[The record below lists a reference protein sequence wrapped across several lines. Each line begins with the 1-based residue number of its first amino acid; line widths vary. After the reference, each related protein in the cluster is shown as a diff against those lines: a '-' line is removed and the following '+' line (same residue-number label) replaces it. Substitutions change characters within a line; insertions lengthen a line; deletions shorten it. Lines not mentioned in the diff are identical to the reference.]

1 MASSYETYKVQDL
14 INQYRA
20 NPDMFNDDQLDEL
33 ERLAS
38 DNQIKFKR
46 MQSPF
51 SMRRAMQ
58 QASAGFIEGF
68 TTLDLIPKEPRNTG
82 EAIFRQLGHLAG
94 FAPSIMKAP
103 IIGVGKAIAKLTGR
117 ESKDVLSGTI
127 TRSVLNG
134 IDFIG
139 DKSIP
144 MIAQRKSIGL
154 FNKGIKKAGMDSLEY
169 MKRGAS
175 GRAIAEEAVGL
186 AGASAIS
193 SVWKGPDA
201 IIDSFLGG
209 AILGGAFGGIGQFGN
224 VARFYKGTPEQIERA
239 NAYLRT
245 GLGSLTAGLPST
257 LRNDP
262 TEMQIYEYLLGGY
275 FGYQTRPAREREA
288 GRFLTSEQRYNNRDG
303 GAEILDPRRS
313 GEFKSMSKEAQD
325 YLLYDHPM
333 PKSSSIFPNSQQ
345 LGGTTGQALG
355 FLESK
360 FPNRNFYK
368 EAVDALGSKATER
381 TVRDW
386 YASKAGSLYSN
397 LKFREFA
404 VKPTANAYKIDDQL
418 DFNDPNEIVESYVT
432 KISDALYPSVKDKFK
447 TQDAFTDKIVKL
459 KQNAFMQ
466 DAPLT
471 EKFMSDMRTTLG
483 RDLNK
488 QENAELRKWFLQ
500 NSMPVRDVLYADI
513 QKQGMY
519 DVATVHSGSKM
530 ELADGTSIG
539 EKYYELPINKF
550 TGGGFQLL
558 THVTRNNGKRVDKI
572 LDSFP
577 NYKNKSVISAI
588 DSYKMDAIHDELYN
602 QGKYV
607 FSGIK
612 DKNFLMVAP
621 IKTNINGI
629 EITKDMIWDAMSGG
643 VRGVNPEQVK
653 AKLREAYEQSSRLS
667 RLPESIHSDVYISNI
682 LHHGTMHNLI
692 GNTGNIGGLVKMLQG
707 KYVTNAS
714 DFNKRM
720 QLLGNKMASLDPAS
734 FADLRPDGQMNV
746 MFVADADMLRHMGG
760 KEINGKW
767 DNESMSDGGIISRQA
782 FHDRTLS
789 SVGLPEAGM
798 LKPVIASKGLGGVI
812 ATKSS
817 GQRATEP
824 WERFM
829 AQHDV
834 DHVVFD
840 TSFKIG
846 PDYARTPIKYE
857 QGQYSTDAPSVYK
870 VPIKD
875 MQISLGTYEN
885 IAKATKNQEIAMQVW
900 NQQGYEQAGFVDEFY
915 KMVTD
920 PETGIQAGSPD
931 AISMLKAYTKTKDI
945 KDSAITAEQLSQ
957 QMALTDMSVKELPL
971 DFVIKHMLDATG
983 DKKIGAL
990 LFDKIHKLDKNK
1002 ELDIDTFEYD
1012 SDSDFQAYHERA
1024 QRIAEANIGNYDSR
1038 ISIFKDNHMSIL
1050 KKFIIGKYS
1059 NPMMHESG
1067 KAWLKPVT
1075 PDMISTID
1083 GNVKSIKEG
1092 HIYLDNA
1099 HKQMPVVLGNKRYT
1113 LGEIW
1118 DFHTRAKP
1126 KPKGTTFKAI
1136 NDALEL
1142 VVIRTPS
1149 DSPSGTRVL
1158 RFGGFTNQRGAGAIT
1173 HHKDDYYLGGADKD
1187 SDSIKIFQGFT
1198 PKLKSII
1205 KKNANEKEHYR
1216 PNSKKYNKDYAERL
1230 DNDFK
1235 GIKDKETL
1243 FYMSGRVPS
1252 GYKTDALDFILPKMH
1267 AFSPY
1272 YRELVARNSKNGKDG
1287 LGNGLTAK
1295 VYLQNIIDYVAQKNM
1310 KTGGVEYGMEP
1321 IYINTPYGKLEIRV
1335 KEGKVNGV
1343 DRMQYFRDLGA
1354 MIVNKSADAS
1364 NDPTI
1369 LNYSN
1374 FRNLL
1379 YRNILDVK
1387 MKFKGFEKKGW
1398 QTVDKYRN
1406 FTKYIE
1412 SSPEMKP
1419 VVRSIHVAKTNNNF
1433 RVYDKKELEKFIE
1446 QGSVIIPK
1454 KENKTIDESKLLVEY
1469 PSHAYDKMNLHTGER
1484 VVMFEDKPNV
1494 RSLVRMPNVKKITTI
1509 DGKKYITLTREFKP
1523 NKPEF
1528 VDLEADLE
1536 YIASSASGRDYESY
1550 PLLVA
1555 KNMANKMEMQKRD
1568 TYADR
1573 LQNIYNVFLRNYLN
1587 DNLGLDL
1594 KNVNKELKKVILDNT
1609 SILLDDVPLVTAGT
1623 LKGNMFG
1630 NRNLGLDNF
1639 GKALGSLSSIESL
1652 NTQFLQLEKYLKKK
1666 NSDVSLKKMTEWMY
1680 AKNKELKSLQND
1692 DAINGT
1698 LETHMSQITERALE
1712 KNLNPDPF
1720 IKYYHTLVMSPLVGT
1735 SKMKFDSEGK
1745 AIEFASGNYS
1755 PYIHGSRLIPYS
1767 TRRAW
1772 YKKYDGFVNKIE
1784 KLLKIDKEER
1794 YIDTVGGLKGLNEL
1808 PTAKTDKIV
1817 EQLSLNLKDVKKPKT
1832 EKSDLDYLALNQRDA
1847 KAVDIFKKHINEHPI
1862 ARENFQDFFSDFTSN
1877 YGDMIPRNAQDITM
1891 KDVYALNE
1899 YFKRAND
1906 PTDFKFHLK
1915 YFLMDPKYVD
1925 EFFKA
1930 KGIAKKVHEY
1940 TIKNPDTKKNVAV
1953 AKIMGPY
1960 GEISQYN
1967 KNVKDRGFD
1976 IDTTKLK
1983 RKHAEFFKDIE
1994 KLDDKDASI
2003 EQIID
2008 FREGASKGPLT
2019 PELARLNDKIT
2030 NFFKDLGDNYIYTKN
2045 LNGERANW
2053 SEIDTN
2059 FGEWH
2064 KSNKGKLNKYMRWN
2078 KDGTFDF
2085 DHFYN
2090 NVVAYRVASGN
2101 VDDIQK
2107 IVGIDGEKR
2116 YIYERRLQDRLG
2128 VDYSKKVLAER
2139 KKVGYEGIGFI
2150 DPNTYVPHID
2160 FNLTEGAREAFKESV
2175 YMEAQRTYD
2184 KVYDLAIKDPE
2195 LKNQAE
2201 EIAERAMIN
2210 YYKKMEGIGNMQ
2222 SEFVTIQ
2229 DIADLGEIDSSVLNK
2244 KLRQLGFSTRI
2255 GPLEARTS
2263 NLKGYDKSSKIFNN
2277 YIDKVVNGYYTSL
2290 SVIHGDKKINELKE
2304 WGLTRKVP
2312 KKESDYFDN
2321 LYKTADRRKTRRSTD
2336 PEKVQLV
2343 KNPRYRNYTDVWAD
2357 YLKLHLQTVLGHQ
2370 TYFPEQIIREVER
2383 GIDPLYLKDKRNL
2396 FYLTSDQNMIDMY
2409 EKLWQK
2415 KKFTSAPFIKH
2426 MFKNAPLNPK
2436 DRKEY
2441 FSRKLHEFGRMEAQY
2456 ELMTLLANTGTYAT
2470 NIVGGS
2476 QMIIGSAG
2484 LRNFANVFSK
2494 KKVYDMLLTSNGKP
2508 VIKLLDGTFVKDR
2521 AGITQYLKEQG
2532 IIDNFIQHEFE
2543 YNEGLKLNLK
2553 KAGVSLKNFQRDLTV
2568 AMKGKRPNRK
2578 ESIMEVV
2585 NRYGVKD
2592 IMLKYGSFFMRH
2604 SEQVNRTNA
2613 YMAHAMQVMNRFGRQ
2628 AKELSLADPFVHEM
2642 AMKGI
2647 ENTQFLYQNSF
2658 RPMFMRTA
2666 TGKVLTRFKLFAWNS
2681 IRVRRD
2687 FYKQAKMY
2695 GFRKGSLEFER
2706 AKDLFLTDM
2715 FMMALGGAFMF
2726 SIFDTA
2732 LAPPYD
2738 WIQSLA
2744 DWMYGDKKER
2754 DMAFFGSKL
2763 GPANL
2768 LKPPIARIPEAM
2780 GQILSGD
2787 WETFSDYTAYT
2798 LFPFGRMARQ
2808 VNQLTDDRV
2817 GRGLERAPEILVRFP
2832 YNQIQSRIDRAKRR
2846 AERAEEIEEFL
2857 G

>member
-1 MASSYETYKVQDL
+1 
-14 INQYRA
+14 
-20 NPDMFNDDQLDEL
+20 
-33 ERLAS
+33 
-38 DNQIKFKR
+38 
-46 MQSPF
+46 
-51 SMRRAMQ
+51 
-58 QASAGFIEGF
+58 
-68 TTLDLIPKEPRNTG
+68 
-82 EAIFRQLGHLAG
+82 
-94 FAPSIMKAP
+94 
-103 IIGVGKAIAKLTGR
+103 
-117 ESKDVLSGTI
+117 
-127 TRSVLNG
+127 
-134 IDFIG
+134 
-139 DKSIP
+139 
-144 MIAQRKSIGL
+144 
-154 FNKGIKKAGMDSLEY
+154 
-169 MKRGAS
+169 
-175 GRAIAEEAVGL
+175 
-186 AGASAIS
+186 
-193 SVWKGPDA
+193 
-201 IIDSFLGG
+201 
-209 AILGGAFGGIGQFGN
+209 
-224 VARFYKGTPEQIERA
+224 
-239 NAYLRT
+239 
-245 GLGSLTAGLPST
+245 
-257 LRNDP
+257 
-262 TEMQIYEYLLGGY
+262 
-275 FGYQTRPAREREA
+275 
-288 GRFLTSEQRYNNRDG
+288 
-303 GAEILDPRRS
+303 
-313 GEFKSMSKEAQD
+313 
-325 YLLYDHPM
+325 
-333 PKSSSIFPNSQQ
+333 
-345 LGGTTGQALG
+345 
-355 FLESK
+355 
-360 FPNRNFYK
+360 
-368 EAVDALGSKATER
+368 
-381 TVRDW
+381 
-386 YASKAGSLYSN
+386 
-397 LKFREFA
+397 
-404 VKPTANAYKIDDQL
+404 
-418 DFNDPNEIVESYVT
+418 
-432 KISDALYPSVKDKFK
+432 
-447 TQDAFTDKIVKL
+447 
-459 KQNAFMQ
+459 
-466 DAPLT
+466 
-471 EKFMSDMRTTLG
+471 
-483 RDLNK
+483 
-488 QENAELRKWFLQ
+488 
-500 NSMPVRDVLYADI
+500 
-513 QKQGMY
+513 
-519 DVATVHSGSKM
+519 
-530 ELADGTSIG
+530 
-539 EKYYELPINKF
+539 
-550 TGGGFQLL
+550 
-558 THVTRNNGKRVDKI
+558 
-572 LDSFP
+572 
-577 NYKNKSVISAI
+577 
-588 DSYKMDAIHDELYN
+588 
-602 QGKYV
+602 
-607 FSGIK
+607 
-612 DKNFLMVAP
+612 
-621 IKTNINGI
+621 
-629 EITKDMIWDAMSGG
+629 
-643 VRGVNPEQVK
+643 
-653 AKLREAYEQSSRLS
+653 
-667 RLPESIHSDVYISNI
+667 
-682 LHHGTMHNLI
+682 
-692 GNTGNIGGLVKMLQG
+692 
-707 KYVTNAS
+707 
-714 DFNKRM
+714 
-720 QLLGNKMASLDPAS
+720 
-734 FADLRPDGQMNV
+734 
-746 MFVADADMLRHMGG
+746 
-760 KEINGKW
+760 
-767 DNESMSDGGIISRQA
+767 MSDGGIISRQA

-817 GQRATEP
+817 GQRATDP

-846 PDYARTPIKYE
+846 PDYTRTPIKYE
-857 QGQYSTDAPSVYK
+857 QGQYLTDAPNVYK

-875 MQISLGTYEN
+875 MQVSLGTYEN
-885 IAKATKNQEIAMQVW
+885 IAKATKNQEIAMQIW

-920 PETGIQAGSPD
+920 PKTGIQAGTPD
-931 AISMLKAYTKTKDI
+931 AIGMLKAYTKTKDI
-945 KDSAITAEQLSQ
+945 TDSTITAEQLGQ
-957 QMALTDMSVKELPL
+957 QMALTDMNVKELPL
-971 DFVIKHMLDATG
+971 GFVMKHILSKNG

-990 LFDKIHKLDKNK
+990 LLDKIHKLDKNK

-1012 SDSDFQAYHERA
+1012 SSPDFQAYHERA
-1024 QRIAEANIGNYDSR
+1024 QRIAEANIGNYASR
-1038 ISIFKDNHMSIL
+1038 LSIFKDSHMSVL

-1118 DFHTRAKP
+1118 DFHTRVKP

-1216 PNSKKYNKDYAERL
+1216 PNSKKYNKDYAEFLERK
-1230 DNDFK
+1230 FQ
-1235 GIKDKETL
+1235 GIVNNKEL
-1243 FYMSGRVPS
+1243 FNISGRVPE
-1252 GYKTDALDFILPKMH
+1252 GYETDALDFIIPKMH

-1272 YRELVARNSKNGKDG
+1272 YRELVARNSKNGLDG

-1321 IYINTPYGKLEIRV
+1321 ISIDTPYGRLKITV
-1335 KEGKVNGV
+1335 KEGKVRGV

-1364 NDPTI
+1364 NDPTV

-1374 FRNLL
+1374 FRNML
-1379 YRNILDVK
+1379 YKNILDVGL
-1387 MKFKGFEKKGW
+1387 KGPKDKEY
-1398 QTVDKYRN
+1398 QPVNKYRD
-1406 FTKYIE
+1406 FTKYVE
-1412 SSPEMKP
+1412 SSKELKP
-1419 VVRSIHVAKTNNNF
+1419 VVRAIHVAKTNNSF
-1433 RVYDKKELEKFIE
+1433 RVFSRDERAKLEKDNLI
-1446 QGSVIIPK
+1446 SIDN
-1454 KENKTIDESKLLVEY
+1454 NKVTVKREAL
-1469 PSHAYDKMNLHTGER
+1469 DKFNLHGGER
-1484 VVMFEDKPNV
+1484 LVMFRDGPTVK
-1494 RSLVRMPNVKKITTI
+1494 SLVRAPHNIESIT
-1509 DGKKYITLTREFKP
+1509 DAEVVLRREFKP

-1528 VDLEADLE
+1528 VDLEHDVE
-1536 YIASSASGRDYESY
+1536 YIASKKRDSENIRGESY
-1550 PLLVA
+1550 SIRSALDIA
-1555 KNMANKMEMQKRD
+1555 EKMNIPARQN
-1568 TYADR
+1568 YADR
-1573 LQNIYNVFLRNYLN
+1573 LQDAYNGFLN
-1587 DNLGLDL
+1587 DYLG
-1594 KNVNKELKKVILDNT
+1594 NYNIKKPNPEIAKIVEQNM
-1609 SILLDDVPLVTAGT
+1609 SILFDHIPLVGRGALNAQMTI
-1623 LKGNMFG
+1623 

-1639 GKALGSLSSIESL
+1639 GKAIGSLSSIESL
-1652 NTQFLQLEKYLKKK
+1652 NTQFLQLEKYLKNK

-1680 AKNKELKSLQND
+1680 AKNKELKSVQND

-1698 LETHMSQITERALE
+1698 LETHMSQITERALA

-1720 IKYYHTLVMSPLVGT
+1720 IKYYHTLALSPIKGT
-1735 SKMKFDSEGK
+1735 VNKKG
-1745 AIEFASGNYS
+1745 FAESNYS
-1755 PYIHGSRLIPYS
+1755 PFIHGSRLIPYS
-1767 TRRAW
+1767 TRRDW
-1772 YKKYDGFVNKIE
+1772 YKKYEAFVNKVE
-1784 KLLKIDKEER
+1784 KEYKVPSDEKTLDAVAGLKI
-1794 YIDTVGGLKGLNEL
+1794 LNEL
-1808 PTAKTDKIV
+1808 PTAKTNKIV

-1832 EKSDLDYLALNQRDA
+1832 EKSDLDYLALNQKDA
-1847 KAVDIFKKHINEHPI
+1847 KAVDIFKKHINQHPI

-2019 PELARLNDKIT
+2019 PKLARLNDKIT
-2030 NFFKDLGDNYIYTKN
+2030 NFFKDLGDNYIYTKD

-2064 KSNKGKLNKYMRWN
+2064 KSNKGKLNKYMKWN

-2090 NVVAYRVASGN
+2090 NVVSYKVASGN
-2101 VDDIQK
+2101 IDAIQK
-2107 IVGIDGEKR
+2107 KVGIDGAKR
-2116 YIYERRLQDRLG
+2116 YLYEKRLQDRLG
-2128 VDYSKKVLAER
+2128 ADYAKKVLTER
-2139 KKVGYEGIGFI
+2139 KKVGYDGIGFI
-2150 DPNTYVPHID
+2150 DLNNYVPHMN
-2160 FNLTEGAREAFKESV
+2160 FNKTEGAREAFKESV
-2175 YMEAQRTYD
+2175 FMEAQRTYD
-2184 KVYDLAIKDPE
+2184 EVYDLAIKDPE

-2222 SEFVTIQ
+2222 SEFLTIK

-2244 KLRQLGFSTRI
+2244 KLRQLGFSTRV

-2263 NLKGYDKSSKIFNN
+2263 NLQGYDKSSKIFND
-2277 YIDKVVNGYYTSL
+2277 YIDKVVNGYYKTL
-2290 SVIHGDKKINELKE
+2290 SAIHGDKKISELKE
-2304 WGLTRKVP
+2304 WGMTRKVP
-2312 KKESDYFDN
+2312 QKELDHFDN

-2343 KNPRYRNYTDVWAD
+2343 KNPRYKSYTDVWAD

-2396 FYLTSDQNMIDMY
+2396 FYLTSDQNMINMY

-2426 MFKNAPLNPK
+2426 MFKNAPLDPK

-2687 FYKQAKMY
+2687 FYNQAKMY